1 MTDTT
6 IVTKDILAERRR
18 KRRLMGKYINIGN
31 DGFRKAREGEY
42 VDKSMLIN
50 FINSTLGTEQCMTCV
65 TRARRFGKSMAA
77 KMLSAYYDQ
86 SCDSRALFADLK
98 VASEQSF
105 DKHLNRYPVI
115 YLDMTY
121 FLTMCPEGK
130 SVVTYL
136 EDELKQDLCKT
147 YPEVVIRDVEPLMD
161 ALLNVCL
168 HIGKKFIMI
177 IDEWDALCREITGE
191 TDTMD
196 RYVNLLRALFK
207 TPNTDRIFA
216 GVYMT
221 GILPIKRYKT
231 QSALNNFEEY
241 TMLSPAQLAG
251 CFGFTEA
258 EVQALCE
265 KYHSDPEQMKYWYDG
280 YQMGIEKS
288 IYNPFAVIKA
298 VQRSAFE
305 SYWTS
310 TNLFESLRQYIT
322 MNFDG
327 LKDAVVRLIAGE
339 SVPMNALRFSNDMHV
354 VESKDDVLTVLC
366 HLGYLTY
373 DRDTHCAC
381 IPNYEVRQEF
391 EASLQD
397 TCWSEVLRA
406 LNNSDNLL
414 KAVLRGEANVV
425 ADAVDKVHEENT
437 SVLQYNDENA
447 LASVLSLAFYAARGW
462 YTIVRELPAGLGFAD
477 IVMIP
482 KRGVDRPAMVL
493 ELKWNKTAD
502 SAIRQM
508 KEKRYAG
515 VLKDFA
521 KEILLV
527 GINYSKKT
535 KKHECVI
542 ENIQGVFSRSKAE
555 NSRSKER
562 KSRSEKV
569 RMIKEFCSMAPRSLE
584 DIAAIVGSKDKYYMK
599 RTLLDPL
606 LGKELFMTEPESPNS
621 PKQRYYC

>member
-136 EDELKQDLCKT
+136 EDELKQDL
-147 YPEVVIRDVEPLMD
+147 
-161 ALLNVCL
+161 
-168 HIGKKFIMI
+168 
-177 IDEWDALCREITGE
+177 W
-191 TDTMD
+191 
-196 RYVNLLRALFK
+196 
-207 TPNTDRIFA
+207 
-216 GVYMT
+216 
-221 GILPIKRYKT
+221 
-231 QSALNNFEEY
+231 
-241 TMLSPAQLAG
+241 
-251 CFGFTEA
+251 
-258 EVQALCE
+258 
-265 KYHSDPEQMKYWYDG
+265 
-280 YQMGIEKS
+280 
-288 IYNPFAVIKA
+288 
-298 VQRSAFE
+298 
-305 SYWTS
+305 
-310 TNLFESLRQYIT
+310 
-322 MNFDG
+322 
-327 LKDAVVRLIAGE
+327 
-339 SVPMNALRFSNDMHV
+339 
-354 VESKDDVLTVLC
+354 
-366 HLGYLTY
+366 
-373 DRDTHCAC
+373 
-381 IPNYEVRQEF
+381 
-391 EASLQD
+391 
-397 TCWSEVLRA
+397 
-406 LNNSDNLL
+406 
-414 KAVLRGEANVV
+414 LRGEANVV